1 MLRAEQIVENPARV
15 APRRPGRAPRGGVQR
30 ALNALA
36 LNAAGRASR
45 DLELLLMKPVELAA
59 HHVEL
64 EAAAGTG
71 AHAEPWPKRVLVV
84 HQTIAG
90 ALRGDLS
97 WVAGEAAAA
106 NLLETLGIAPQRP
119 GPLTTLER
127 EALTEIGNVVVS
139 AIAEVLAQSLHLE
152 LRTLAPSF
160 AAGTPHDTLHPLR
173 RAASGAEVFRFWLE
187 GSVSGQR
194 IDQAMLLLLDPVS
207 VPWFKRHLAAH
218 GGVLPMAQRIMAG
231 NTEELTR

>member
-1 MLRAEQIVENPARV
+1 VLRAEPIVQNPAHV
-15 APRRPGRAPRGGVQR
+15 APRRPGRVPRGGIQR

-64 EAAAGTG
+64 KAVAGSG
-71 AHAEPWPKRVLVV
+71 VGAEPWPRRVLVV
-84 HQTIAG
+84 HQTVAG

-139 AIAEVLAQSLHLE
+139 AIAEVLAQSLQLE

-160 AAGTPHDTLHPLR
+160 AAGAPDDTLHPLR
-173 RAASGAEVFRFWLE
+173 RAAAGSEFFRFWLE
-187 GSVSGQR
+187 GSVGGQR

-207 VPWFKRHLAAH
+207 VPWFKRHLAAR
-218 GGVLPMAQRIMAG
+218 GGVLPEVQRPVTG
-231 NTEELTR
+231 NAEELTR